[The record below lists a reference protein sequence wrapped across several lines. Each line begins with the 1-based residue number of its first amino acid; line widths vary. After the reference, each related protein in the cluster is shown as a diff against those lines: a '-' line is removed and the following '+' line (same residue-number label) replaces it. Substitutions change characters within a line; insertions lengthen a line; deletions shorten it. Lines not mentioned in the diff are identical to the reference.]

1 MMRWNNNSPYSFFYL
16 QNYGTVEKKKEV
28 KSFYKYAYNRYDLR
42 EKKDKNILQKS
53 GIMSCKVGMLTKEG
67 NFLKNT
73 TYFDNK

>member
-1 MMRWNNNSPYSFFYL
+1 MMRWNNDSLNSFFYL

-28 KSFYKYAYNRYDLR
+28 KSFYKYACNRG
-42 EKKDKNILQKS
+42 KKDKNILQKS

-67 NFLKNT
+67 YFLKNT